1 MMVDLIL
8 DEELFEFWFNNFL
21 KWLEVLIM
29 ELVEFCDIWGNYNV
43 VWELVFD
50 LNMVGSFIVVVK
62 CGYFIE

>member
-1 MMVDLIL
+1 MVDLIL